1 MLHHSTE
8 GSSNSHCNFAVEEY
22 TPLTT
27 SNLIHNQA
35 EDWGRREAQQADP
48 ELQSVFQWLTDGQ
61 KPFNREIRNASS

>member
-1 MLHHSTE
+1 MQPLQL
-8 GSSNSHCNFAVEEY
+8 SNSHCNFAVEEG

-27 SNLIHNQA
+27 SNLIHIQA
-35 EDWGRREAQQADP
+35 EDWGLREAQQADP